1 MKSKLAALLLA
12 ATSVGVGP
20 AFFVPPA
27 AAQADV
33 EVSFEFFQESLSPY
47 GEWLEVDGYGVA
59 WRPNDVDENWA
70 PYTDGYWAYTDAGW
84 TWVSYEEFGSVAYH
98 YGRWVR
104 VEDEG
109 WCWTPGYEWG
119 PAWVSWRSSDDHI
132 GWAPLPPEADW
143 EPDRGISVW
152 VDNSYDIGP
161 EYYNFC
167 DVADFGAPVIREVII
182 ARPRNVFFFGGTVNI
197 TNISVNFGIPF
208 CGGPRY
214 DYISGRVRRPIPAL
228 KLVRETNITNI
239 YNNTYI
245 NKTVNKT
252 VIKDGAR
259 RGGFRNAVAGNQLI
273 VGAPKVKK
281 VQNNAILVNQV
292 KPVRKVSKDK
302 INRGWKN
309 VDENQR
315 KELKQK
321 LAQENGGARR
331 EDKRAKPVEP
341 ADLKPVPVKGDV
353 NAPSPVQTAGGRDR
367 GNARDKKDK
376 DVPAKIAPGEPK
388 PGVVGNEKPDKA
400 DRPNRPGKPEMADT
414 DGEKRRNR
422 EEAVTGNGNL
432 KPFNGDR
439 PEKKDRQADVVTPP
453 APNIAETPGE
463 DRNKRDKAGRD
474 TQEKARR
481 AADEIQREQRQ
492 AAADRQMRKQ
502 AEDDA
507 VNERKQKDRTPDQPR
522 ERNQQRDVAADME
535 QQRERAARRQEAQQA
550 EIQQQRRQQE
560 RQQAEVNAR
569 RAQQSQAEA
578 FQRQQQRQEMQRQQN
593 VDRPR
598 QVDRPPQIQRPPQ
611 VQRQPQAQQRQ
622 QFQPPPPQRQGNGG
636 GGGGRGEGKGKKGNL
651 TPEEAAALRGGR

>member
-12 ATSVGVGP
+12 VTSVGVGP
-20 AFFVPPA
+20 AFLAPPA

-33 EVSFEFFQESLSPY
+33 EVSFEFFQESLSPH

-119 PAWVSWRSSDDHI
+119 PAWVSWRSNDDHI

-197 TNISVNFGIPF
+197 TNISVNFGVPF

-309 VDENQR
+309 VDEGQR

-321 LAQENGGARR
+321 LAQENGGVRR

-367 GNARDKKDK
+367 GNGRDKKDK
-376 DVPAKIAPGEPK
+376 DVPAKIVPGEPN
-388 PGVVGNEKPDKA
+388 PGVVGTEKPDKA
-400 DRPNRPGKPEMADT
+400 DRPNRPGKSEMADT
-414 DGEKRRNR
+414 DGGKRRNPG
-422 EEAVTGNGNL
+422 EAATGNGNL

-439 PEKKDRQADVVTPP
+439 PEKKDRQADAVTPS
-453 APNIAETPGE
+453 APKVAETPGE
-463 DRNKRDKAGRD
+463 DRNKREKAGRDD

-492 AAADRQMRKQ
+492 TAADRQMRKQ

-507 VNERKQKDRTPDQPR
+507 VNERKQRDRAPDEQR
-522 ERNQQRDVAADME
+522 ERSRQRDAAADME
-535 QQRERAARRQEAQQA
+535 QQRERVNAARRQEAAQA
-550 EIQQQRRQQE
+550 ELQQQRRQQ
-560 RQQAEVNAR
+560 QQAEVNAR
-569 RAQQSQAEA
+569 RAQQSQEEA
-578 FQRQQQRQEMQRQQN
+578 FRRQQQRQEMQRQQN
-593 VDRPR
+593 VERPR
-598 QVDRPPQIQRPPQ
+598 QVDRPPQ
-611 VQRQPQAQQRQ
+611 VQRQPQPQQRQ
-622 QFQPPPPQRQGNGG
+622 QFQPPPPQRQGNGGGGGG